1 MIIIPNFGFGFT
13 TLGLN
18 ADSDP
23 DSDAD
28 TNPEMTLTSNTN
40 VIPNLWSGEC
50 NACMVMYHDD
60 AFREKWVARKRRVGL
75 ACGDGE
81 NDDGQKDV
89 RPPKLRRVEY
99 RFSTVDDGDDEEEED
114 DRLRGPGY
122 WS

>member
-1 MIIIPNFGFGFT
+1 
-13 TLGLN
+13 
-18 ADSDP
+18 
-23 DSDAD
+23 
-28 TNPEMTLTSNTN
+28 
-40 VIPNLWSGEC
+40 
-50 NACMVMYHDD
+50 MVHS
-60 AFREKWVARKRRVGL
+60 ASAAEKWVARKRRVSL

-99 RFSTVDDGDDEEEED
+99 RFSTVDDGEEEEEEEED